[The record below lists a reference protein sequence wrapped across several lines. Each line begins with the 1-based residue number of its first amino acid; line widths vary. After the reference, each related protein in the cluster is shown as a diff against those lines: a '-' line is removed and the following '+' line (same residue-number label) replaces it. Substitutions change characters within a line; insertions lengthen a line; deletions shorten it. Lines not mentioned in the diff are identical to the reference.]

1 MFCQNCGSRIKEGE
15 ARCPKCGMKT
25 TAELSSETLSQNAG
39 YDRPESGFD
48 PFSQYS
54 QPALSREQIIEL
66 FRAASMSPGT
76 FYAAD
81 EIPAAQMEKVMAYLS
96 GTGVME
102 DDILG
107 VYAAEEFESSISGYV
122 LTPHTLYNIGSFM
135 QGRMTENGCT
145 ELSFK
150 RISKIAITN
159 KYGVGDGNDMDDEF
173 WDLQLY
179 VDDVKAAKLHYWR
192 PSPNRKYVE
201 KARFPI
207 RIREYAIAVNEMVK
221 AVQGRPAIELRLD
234 NSADAVRVPIPEQD
248 RTVIATSAAKLFLR
262 FLSLGVPAVALAQVF
277 IFWMLWGHEWGKS
290 FWPIVTLLIVFWLV
304 LFAGST
310 FISLLGRCGK
320 FMRSLARVIYI
331 PLMLAVCAVPAYL
344 SWNVLG
350 FSGRYAA
357 DGVAAVSGSPDGMVQ
372 LESGTFVRG
381 LDKSAEVYNMFMTPS
396 HRVTLSHAFAV
407 CDHELTQGEFKT
419 LMGRLPKDVTGY
431 YGKGDD
437 VPVYGVSWY
446 MAVACCNKR
455 SIIEGFEPC
464 YTVKGVADWASLRY
478 KDVPVK
484 FDANWNAVSCD
495 FSKNGYRL
503 PTEAEWEY
511 AARAGDNTSSTYCW
525 SGTGVSDSLR
535 DYAWYSGS
543 SNGKSHVVKTRK
555 PNTSGLYDMSGNVW
569 EWCWDWYGA
578 KEYENCADGTENP
591 LGPQNGEKRVYRG
604 GGWETAFNSCTVYS
618 RFGEKPDF
626 TSRKFGSELK
636 QPMGLRMV
644 RTIP

>member
-1 MFCQNCGSRIKEGE
+1 MKNLYCSNCGTKIKNGE
-15 ARCPKCGMKT
+15 LCCPECGLRVGNLPAMNGGY
-25 TAELSSETLSQNAG
+25 AAG
-39 YDRPESGFD
+39 NGKYSGTGLNR
-48 PFSQYS
+48 Q
-54 QPALSREQIIEL
+54 QIVEL
-66 FRAASMSPGT
+66 FRAASMNPGK
-76 FYAAD
+76 FYAAG
-81 EIPAAQMEKVMAYLS
+81 EIPAERLKTVKERMA
-96 GTGVME
+96 GIGVRE

-107 VYAAEEFESSISGYV
+107 VYLVNKYKDSVYGYV
-122 LTPHTLYNIGSFM
+122 LTDQALYNMDSFM
-135 QGRMTENGCT
+135 KGRRTGNGCVVIP
-145 ELSFK
+145 FN
-150 RISKIAITN
+150 RISKIVITN
-159 KYGVGDGNDMDDEF
+159 KYVVGVDDDMNDDF
-173 WDLQLY
+173 WDMQLY
-179 VDDVKAAKLHYWR
+179 MDGKAVTSLYYW
-192 PSPNRKYVE
+192 
-201 KARFPI
+201 KASGNQKSVHKKRYPI
-207 RIREYAIAVNEMVK
+207 RLREYAIAVNEMVK

-234 NSADAVRVPIPEQD
+234 NPADAVRVPIPEQD

-290 FWPIVTLLIVFWLV
+290 FWPIVTLLIVFGLV

-350 FSGRYAA
+350 FAGRYAA
-357 DGVAAVSGSPDGMVQ
+357 DGAAAVSGSPDGMVQ

-578 KEYENCADGTENP
+578 KEYENCADGTEDP